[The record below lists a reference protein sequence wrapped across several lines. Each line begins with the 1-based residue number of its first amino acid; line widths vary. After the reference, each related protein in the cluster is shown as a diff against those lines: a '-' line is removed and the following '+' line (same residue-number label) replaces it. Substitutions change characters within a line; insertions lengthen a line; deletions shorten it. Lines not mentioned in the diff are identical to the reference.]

1 MPHDSFAS
9 LGQPLHVSNS
19 DNESADGRICYSDKE
34 QQPLQQRSHDQQQR
48 QRRRNKKSGGGGGG
62 GNLVSRIRNTLMGRK
77 TTTDQSPRLIYMN
90 NPERNSQEKFIGN
103 RVSTAKYNIITFL
116 PIFLYVEFSKAA
128 NLFFLFISC
137 IQVCPSSSPLLVVDL
152 YSFC

>member
-34 QQPLQQRSHDQQQR
+34 QQPLQQSHYQQKPRR
-48 QRRRNKKSGGGGGG
+48 QKSAGGGGGG
-62 GNLVSRIRNTLMGRK
+62 GNIISKIRSTLMRRK
-77 TTTDQSPRLIYMN
+77 TTTDQSPRLIYIN
-90 NPERNSQEKFIGN
+90 NPERNNQEKFIGN

-137 IQVCPSSSPLLVVDL
+137 IQVCYMMS
-152 YSFC
+152 

>member
-34 QQPLQQRSHDQQQR
+34 QQPLQQQSHDQQR
-48 QRRRNKKSGGGGGG
+48 QRRQKSKKSGGSSS
-62 GNLVSRIRNTLMGRK
+62 LVSRIRNTLMGRK

-137 IQVCPSSSPLLVVDL
+137 IQVCSSSSLFILLLTFDPA
-152 YSFC
+152 